1 MSLSLGVL
9 LSGSGT
15 NLQSIIDR
23 IEENTLDAKIECV
36 VSNVPDAFG
45 LQRAK
50 DHGIDYTV
58 VEKKGFDSREEHDRA
73 VADILLERGVEAVIL
88 AGYMR
93 LVTTRLIRNFPGKI
107 LNIHPSLLPSF
118 KGTKA
123 QKQAAD
129 FGVKISGATVH
140 FVDEYLDNGPII
152 IQGAVPAFPGENPD
166 DLSVRILEIEHRI
179 YPQAIQWL
187 AEDRLRINNGYVQL
201 LSAASSREEV
211 SSGETRFLINP
222 PLEDGF

>member
-23 IEENTLDAKIECV
+23 IEENTLDARIETV
-36 VSNVPDAFG
+36 ISNVPDAFG

-50 DHGIDYTV
+50 KHGVDYAV
-58 VEKKGFDSREEHDRA
+58 VQDKGFESREEHDQA
-73 VADILLERGVEAVIL
+73 VSDILRQRKVEAVIL

-93 LVTTRLIRNFPGKI
+93 IISWRLIRDFPGKI

-118 KGTKA
+118 KGARA

-129 FGVKISGATVH
+129 FGVRISGATVH

-152 IQGAVPAFPGENPD
+152 IQGAVPAYPGESAD

-187 AEDRLRINNGYVQL
+187 AKDRLRMNNGCVEL
-201 LSAASSREEV
+201 LPKESSKVEFGY
-211 SSGETRFLINP
+211 SQDRFLVNP

>member
-1 MSLSLGVL
+1 MSLRLGVL

-23 IEENTLDAKIECV
+23 IEDNTLNAKIECV
-36 VSNVPDAFG
+36 VSNVSDAYG

-50 DHGIDYTV
+50 DHAIDYAV
-58 VEKKGFDSREEHDRA
+58 VQSKDFTSREEHDQA
-73 VADILLERGVEAVIL
+73 VSDLLQEQGVEAVIL

-93 LVTTRLIRNFPGKI
+93 LLSKGLIQDFPGKI

-118 KGTKA
+118 KGTQA

-140 FVDEYLDNGPII
+140 FVDEYLDNGPVI
-152 IQGAVPAFPGENPD
+152 IQGALPAFSAEKAE
-166 DLSVRILEIEHRI
+166 DLSARILQIEHRI

-187 AEDRLRINNGYVQL
+187 ATDRLRINNGYVQV
-201 LSAASSREEV
+201 SGKDCQEEKKIFQ
-211 SSGETRFLINP
+211 EQFLINP
-222 PLEDGF
+222 PLEEGF